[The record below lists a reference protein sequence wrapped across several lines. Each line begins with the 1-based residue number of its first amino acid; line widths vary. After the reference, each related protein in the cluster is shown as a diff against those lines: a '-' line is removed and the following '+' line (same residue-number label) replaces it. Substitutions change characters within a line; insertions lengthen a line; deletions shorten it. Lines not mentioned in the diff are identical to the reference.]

1 MSVVSAYQEA
11 LTRRGYTA
19 DAAQLQAAERLQQMY
34 DAFVDFRARR
44 SNRLKRLINRP
55 DVPRGV
61 WLHGGVGRG
70 KSFLMDCFYSSIP
83 VRRKLR
89 IHFHEF
95 MRAVHRELDELK
107 GQADPLDEAA
117 RRIALRYRLICFDE
131 FHVSDIADAMILERL
146 MRALFANGTT
156 FVMTS
161 NYRPDDLYPE
171 GLHRDRVQPAIDLI
185 KANVDVIAVDAG
197 VDYRRRAMEMV
208 QVYHTPLD
216 ASAAQAM
223 QSAFD
228 ALADIKDEEPSI
240 SIANRKLTARRR
252 AGAVIWFDFNT
263 LCGSPRSQI
272 DYLEIASRFHTVFLS
287 EIPKMTSAM
296 SSEARRFVWLIDVFY
311 DQSIKM
317 IISAECPAEQ
327 LYLNGAMSGEFHRTV
342 SRILE
347 MQSKVYL
354 TAPRRTVA
362 TRIS

>member
-1 MSVVSAYQEA
+1 MSVLAAYQDA
-11 LTRRGYTA
+11 LSRRGYTA
-19 DAAQLQAAERLQQMY
+19 DAAQLRAAERLQQMH
-34 DAFVDFRARR
+34 DAFVDFKARR
-44 SNRLKRLINRP
+44 SNRLKRLLNRP
-55 DVPRGV
+55 NVPRGI
-61 WLHGGVGRG
+61 WLYGGVGRG

-107 GQADPLDEAA
+107 GTADPLDEAA

-161 NYRPDDLYPE
+161 NYHPDDLYPD
-171 GLHRDRVQPAIDLI
+171 GLHRDRVLPAIAVI
-185 KANVDVIAVDAG
+185 KENVDVVAVDAG
-197 VDYRRRAMEMV
+197 VDYRRRAMELV
-208 QVYHTPLD
+208 QVYHTPLNS
-216 ASAAQAM
+216 SAEQAM
-223 QSAFD
+223 SSAFD
-228 ALADIKDEEPSI
+228 ALADIEDEDPAI
-240 SIANRKLTARRR
+240 TIAGRTLIAHRR
-252 AGAVIWFDFNT
+252 AGAAIWFDFDT

-272 DYLEIASRFHTVFLS
+272 DYLEIATRFHTVFLS
-287 EIPKMTSAM
+287 RVPRMTPAM

-311 DQSIKM
+311 DQSIKL
-317 IISAECPAEQ
+317 IISAESPPEQ
-327 LYLNGAMSGEFHRTV
+327 LYTSGAMSGEFHRTV